1 MVTQLK
7 KLIVFGILGYALY
20 FALSHHF
27 VYFSGRDYAILPKAK
42 MTLTNTFFTA
52 GDEKRVK
59 QQGLVNM
66 LRENPDLRRAGLG
79 RLLVEKGLVTEDE
92 LQQAEDKID
101 YGT

>member
-7 KLIVFGILGYALY
+7 KLIVFGVLGYVLY
-20 FALSHHF
+20 FALSNHF
-27 VYFSGRDYAILPKAK
+27 IYFSGRDYAILPKAK
-42 MTLTNTFFTA
+42 MTLSNTFFTA